1 MIPRNSENIS
11 NIADS
16 YGYCE
21 RLAKR
26 HYENFLVGSLLLPKD
41 KKRHLYAIYAFC
53 RITDDLGDDYLGN
66 RTEALNYWEK
76 QTMECFTG
84 EPQHPSM
91 LALQHTVN
99 LHNMPVEPFL
109 KLIEANRMD
118 QLKNTYRTFGELE
131 FYCNHSANPV
141 GHMVLWLFG
150 YRDKERQNLSDHICT
165 ALQLTNFWQD
175 IRRDLTLG
183 RIYIPIEDIER
194 FGYSTH
200 ELLQGKFTDAF
211 QKLMVYQVART
222 RELFDRGQPL
232 ASKLDNKLRFDVEL
246 FIKGGLSVLNAI
258 EKQNYNTFIHRP
270 IVSKSQKLLL
280 LLSSFIKMKLLH
292 KD

>member
-175 IRRDLTLG
+175 IRRDSTLG
-183 RIYIPIEDIER
+183 RIYMPIEDIER

-232 ASKLDNKLRFDVEL
+232 AIKLDNKLRFDVEL

-258 EKQNYNTFIHRP
+258 EKQNYNTFIRRP

>member
-1 MIPRNSENIS
+1 
-11 NIADS
+11 
-16 YGYCE
+16 
-21 RLAKR
+21 
-26 HYENFLVGSLLLPKD
+26 
-41 KKRHLYAIYAFC
+41 
-53 RITDDLGDDYLGN
+53 
-66 RTEALNYWEK
+66 
-76 QTMECFTG
+76 MECFTG

-131 FYCNHSANPV
+131 FYCDHSANPV

-150 YRDKERQNLSDHICT
+150 YRDKERQSLSDHICT

>member
-183 RIYIPIEDIER
+183 RIYMPIEDIER

-232 ASKLDNKLRFDVEL
+232 ANKLDNKLRFDVEL

>member
-183 RIYIPIEDIER
+183 RIYMPIEDIER

-232 ASKLDNKLRFDVEL
+232 ASKLDNKLRFDIEL

-258 EKQNYNTFIHRP
+258 EKQNYNTFIRRP

>member
-1 MIPRNSENIS
+1 
-11 NIADS
+11 
-16 YGYCE
+16 
-21 RLAKR
+21 
-26 HYENFLVGSLLLPKD
+26 
-41 KKRHLYAIYAFC
+41 
-53 RITDDLGDDYLGN
+53 
-66 RTEALNYWEK
+66 
-76 QTMECFTG
+76 
-84 EPQHPSM
+84 
-91 LALQHTVN
+91 
-99 LHNMPVEPFL
+99 
-109 KLIEANRMD
+109 
-118 QLKNTYRTFGELE
+118 
-131 FYCNHSANPV
+131 
-141 GHMVLWLFG
+141 MVLWLFG
-150 YRDKERQNLSDHICT
+150 YRDKERQNLYDHICP

-183 RIYIPIEDIER
+183 RIYMPIEDIER

-232 ASKLDNKLRFDVEL
+232 AIKLDNKLRFDVEL

>member
-118 QLKNTYRTFGELE
+118 QLKNTYRTFSELE

-175 IRRDLTLG
+175 IRRDSTLG
-183 RIYIPIEDIER
+183 RIYMPIEDIER

-232 ASKLDNKLRFDVEL
+232 AIKLDNKLRFDVEL

-258 EKQNYNTFIHRP
+258 EKQNYNTFIRRP

>member
-232 ASKLDNKLRFDVEL
+232 ARKLDNKLRFDVEL

-258 EKQNYNTFIHRP
+258 EKQNYNTFIRRP

>member
-183 RIYIPIEDIER
+183 RIYMPIEDIER

-258 EKQNYNTFIHRP
+258 EKQNYNTFIRRP